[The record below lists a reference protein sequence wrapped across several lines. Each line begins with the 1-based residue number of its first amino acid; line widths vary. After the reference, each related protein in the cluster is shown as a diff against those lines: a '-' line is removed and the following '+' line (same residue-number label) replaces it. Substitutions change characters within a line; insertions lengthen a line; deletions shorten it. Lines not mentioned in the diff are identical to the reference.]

1 MQTYSSPIHVLQIFH
16 ILQPVAEGSVQFSGA
31 RGPRAW
37 RAEEVV
43 VAEAEVVVDVAEEN
57 RGTMQEGLLKEAGV
71 EDEEKTDEVEGE
83 AMKLAAVEA
92 AVAVPTAATL
102 GSCVKTLIF
111 FFSAILYLI
120 FLYKLAA
127 RAQLALW

>member
-1 MQTYSSPIHVLQIFH
+1 
-16 ILQPVAEGSVQFSGA
+16 VA
-31 RGPRAW
+31 
-37 RAEEVV
+37 
-43 VAEAEVVVDVAEEN
+43 VAEAEVVAGVPEEN
-57 RGTMQEGLLKEAGV
+57 RGTMLQEGLLKEAGV

-92 AVAVPTAATL
+92 AVAVATAATL

-111 FFSAILYLI
+111 FFSAILNLI